1 MMTFKNAAIFA
12 ALAAVMVTGCTGG
25 DSSGGTTTSTSAGT
39 TGTASGDG
47 AKKFTV
53 AVIPKGATHEFWK
66 AVHAGANAA
75 AKELNGEVEIKWQGP
90 EKEGDKTQQVGIVE
104 SMTNAGVN
112 GMILA
117 PLDEQALATPVQ
129 AAIDKKIPVIIIDSG
144 LKGPE
149 TLSFIATDNY
159 KGGVMAAQEMAKQLG
174 DKGNIAMLRYE
185 QGSASTEQREAGFL
199 DEITK
204 NHKGIKV
211 LSSDQYAHDTA
222 DTARKASE
230 SLFASL
236 KNPDGSLK
244 IQGFYAP
251 NESATFG
258 SLLTLEE
265 NNWAGKV
272 VFIGFDSSEKLI
284 EGLKSGHINGLV
296 IQNPYKM
303 GYESVKA
310 MHAFLMSGTKPDPK
324 VDTGAT
330 LVTKANMETKEIAD
344 LLTPP
349 RE

>member
-12 ALAAVMVTGCTGG
+12 ALAAVMVAGCSG
-25 DSSGGTTTSTSAGT
+25 DSSSGGTTTSTTTGT
-39 TGTASGDG
+39 TGTATGDA
-47 AKKFTV
+47 AKKFTI

-66 AVHAGANAA
+66 AVHAGAKAA
-75 AKELNGEVEIKWQGP
+75 EAELNGAVEIKWQGP

-112 GMILA
+112 GIILA
-117 PLDEQALATPVQ
+117 PLDDQALAKPVQ
-129 AAIDKKIPVIIIDSG
+129 DAIDKKIPVIIIDSG

-185 QGSASTEQREAGFL
+185 QGSASTEQREQGFL

-204 NHKGIKV
+204 NHPNIKV

-222 DTARKASE
+222 DTAQKASE
-230 SLFASL
+230 SLLASL

-244 IQGFYAP
+244 IQGMYTP
-251 NESATFG
+251 NESSTFG
-258 SLLTLEE
+258 TLLTLEG
-265 NNWAGKV
+265 NNWAGKI
-272 VFIGFDSSEKLI
+272 VFVGFDSSEKLI
-284 EGLKSGHINGLV
+284 EGLKSGHLNAVV

-310 MHAFLMSGTKPDPK
+310 MAAFLQSGTKPEPK
-324 VDTGAT
+324 IDTGAT
-330 LVTKANMETKEIAD
+330 LVNKANMDSADIAK
-344 LLTPP
+344 LLSPP